1 MKELTL
7 EEIAGFSNGVVNHDK
22 YSCAIRSIST
32 DTRKLEKGS
41 LFVALEGERFDGHDY
56 VIDALASGASAAMVS
71 KKAHFDDDQDLPL
84 IRVEDTLIGL
94 QKLARSYRG
103 SLKVRGIGVTGS
115 NGKTSTKDIIKSVL
129 SQSYSVSATEGNY
142 NNHIGLPLT
151 LLETKETDAFGVW
164 EMGMSNPGEIGLLA
178 GIAQPDIGI
187 ITNIGVAHIENMGS
201 QDSIA
206 QEKGDLVERVS
217 SNGYVVL
224 NAEDEY
230 SMSIAQ
236 RTSAETIMVG
246 FDYGDVRADIIS
258 DDGFST
264 RFKLTGEG
272 CNEEIS
278 LPFPGRHMIL
288 NSLMAIAVG
297 LREGMSV
304 DVIKRGLLKTELS
317 SGRLQIKDINKVTY
331 IDDTYNANPDSV
343 IAALECL
350 KNVKSKGRKFAVLGE
365 MAELGEDVERYH
377 MGVGKEAADIGIEY
391 IISVGESAKPLNR
404 GAVAGGAKKAIHI
417 DSHQNCA
424 QFLESEL
431 QAGDVVL
438 IKGSRSSAMETILT
452 IIENS

>member
-7 EEIAGFSNGVVNHDK
+7 EEIASLSNGAVNHGK
-22 YSCAIRSIST
+22 YPCAIRSIST

-56 VIDALASGASAAMVS
+56 VIDALASGASAAMIS
-71 KKAHFDDDQDLPL
+71 KKAHFDADQDLPL

-94 QKLARSYRG
+94 QELARSYKG

-178 GIAQPDIGI
+178 DIAQPDVGI

-201 QDSIA
+201 KDSIA
-206 QEKGDLVERVS
+206 QEKGDLVERIS

-264 RFKLTGEG
+264 RFKLNGEG
-272 CNEEIS
+272 CNEEIC
-278 LPFPGRHMIL
+278 LPFPGRHMVL

-297 LREGMSV
+297 LKEGMSV
-304 DVIKRGLLKTELS
+304 DVIKRGLLNAELS
-317 SGRLQIKDINKVTY
+317 SGRLQIKDFNKVTY

-343 IAALECL
+343 LAALECL
-350 KNVKSKGRKFAVLGE
+350 KNVKSNGRKFAVLGE

-377 MGVGKEAADIGIEY
+377 MSVGKEAADFGIEY
-391 IISVGESAKPLNR
+391 IISVGENAKSLHR
-404 GAVAGGAKKAIHI
+404 GALARGAKKAIHI

-431 QAGDVVL
+431 RSGDVVL
-438 IKGSRSSAMETILT
+438 IKGSRSSAMEAILT
-452 IIENS
+452 ILEKS